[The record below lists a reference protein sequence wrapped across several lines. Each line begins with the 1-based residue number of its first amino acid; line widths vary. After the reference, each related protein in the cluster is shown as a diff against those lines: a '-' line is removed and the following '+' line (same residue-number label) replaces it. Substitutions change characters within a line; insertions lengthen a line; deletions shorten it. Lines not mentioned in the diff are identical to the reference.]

1 MQPRREEDSA
11 HRQPTNKRFDMPFLL
26 AFFAGVFHPSRQA
39 HIERG
44 PHTLFALDD
53 DFAPELA
60 HDETVSLT
68 WAMP

>member
-1 MQPRREEDSA
+1 
-11 HRQPTNKRFDMPFLL
+11 
-26 AFFAGVFHPSRQA
+26 
-39 HIERG
+39 
-44 PHTLFALDD
+44 LFALDD

>member
-1 MQPRREEDSA
+1 
-11 HRQPTNKRFDMPFLL
+11 MPFLL
-26 AFFAGVFHPSRQA
+26 AFFAGDVFHPSRQA